1 MPARVDPEVY
11 ELYLKGR
18 YFWVMRTEEATQK
31 AIELFQQAID
41 KDPTYAAAYSGLADC
56 YSSFG
61 MTFDVGGLAPRESE
75 PKALAAATKAVALD
89 DSSAEA
95 HNSVAFI
102 KLNFDWDWVQSEREF
117 KRSIELNPG
126 WANEHHWYAHHLM
139 SSGRISEAET
149 ESLRAL
155 ELDPL
160 NAIMNTH
167 LGWHYY
173 FARQYDK
180 SLEQLRKTIELVP
193 NYGLAF
199 WYSGWAYEQK
209 GLYSDALRDL
219 QRAKELLKTNV
230 SVDADIGH
238 LYAVSGNRAGAE
250 RVLRDLK
257 ELSTKKYVNAFEIA
271 LIYVGL
277 GDKDNAFEWLD
288 KAYQQRS
295 DMLVYLNVDPRLD
308 VIRHEPRFIGLVK
321 KVAPP

>member
-1 MPARVDPEVY
+1 MMNETGSATSNET
-11 ELYLKGR
+11 EYL
-18 YFWVMRTEEATQK
+18 
-31 AIELFQQAID
+31 
-41 KDPTYAAAYSGLADC
+41 
-56 YSSFG
+56 
-61 MTFDVGGLAPRESE
+61 
-75 PKALAAATKAVALD
+75 
-89 DSSAEA
+89 
-95 HNSVAFI
+95 
-102 KLNFDWDWVQSEREF
+102 
-117 KRSIELNPG
+117 KRSIICATE
-126 WANEHHWYAHHLM
+126 AH
-139 SSGRISEAET
+139 
-149 ESLRAL
+149 
-155 ELDPL
+155 
-160 NAIMNTH
+160 
-167 LGWHYY
+167 
-173 FARQYDK
+173 ARQYDK
-180 SLEQLRKTIELVP
+180 SLEQLRKTLELVP

>member
-1 MPARVDPEVY
+1 
-11 ELYLKGR
+11 
-18 YFWVMRTEEATQK
+18 MRTEASIQK
-31 AIELFQQAID
+31 AIDIFQQAIA
-41 KDPTYAAAYSGLADC
+41 KDPMYGAAYSGLADC
-56 YSSFG
+56 YSSLGFS
-61 MTFDVGGLAPRESE
+61 FDVGSISPREIQ
-75 PKALAAATKAVALD
+75 PKALAVARKAADLD

-95 HNSVAFI
+95 HSSLAFI
-102 KLNFDWDWVQSEREF
+102 KLNYDWDWAQSEQEF
-117 KRSIELNPG
+117 RKGIELNPG
-126 WANEHHWYAHHLM
+126 WANGHHWYAHHLL
-139 SSGRISEAET
+139 SSGRTREAET

-160 NAIMNTH
+160 SAIMNTH

-271 LIYVGL
+271 LIYVGS

-308 VIRHEPRFIGLVK
+308 VIRHEPRFI
-321 KVAPP
+321 